1 MADYVTVKIYKDDL
15 LDMFLD
21 RCDFW
26 ETSREN
32 QDLFEK
38 MYSTYIDDGYFDDV
52 ELDIMA
58 IVDNDVINY
67 TTVLEA
73 DDEDFQK
80 VLELYKQGN
89 RDISCETS
97 YSFVEAV
104 SDSEARILVRW

>member
-1 MADYVTVKIYKDDL
+1 
-15 LDMFLD
+15 MFLK

-26 ETSREN
+26 ATSREN
-32 QDLFEK
+32 SDLFEK
-38 MYSTYIDDGYFDDV
+38 MYSNYIDNGRFDEA

-58 IVDNDVINY
+58 IVDNDVVNCTSI
-67 TTVLEA
+67 LEA

-89 RDISCETS
+89 RNISCETS

-104 SDSEARILVRW
+104 SDSESRILVRR